1 MRQTVRLAGIGVT
14 YLSTEEPQAQI
25 DLVKLLERLLEQVI
39 EMRVEKEANVP
50 ANRMRSG
57 IVALMDIPEGELL
70 QVILRKNQAL
80 ASMLL
85 L

>member
-1 MRQTVRLAGIGVT
+1 MRLASIGVT

-57 IVALMDIPEGELL
+57 IVTLMDVPEGELL
-70 QVILRKNQAL
+70 QVILRKNQTL
-80 ASMLL
+80 ASMLIL
-85 L
+85 